1 MSGRPLLAAG
11 KELTRWLRLGGRPD
25 QAPRPVIWLY
35 RWRAFWLE
43 RSYNQLQKTGP
54 SAQEFAFP
62 EGEGLIFIQGFWRAG
77 TTLFHELMSELP
89 NCAAPRTWQCMDP
102 SAMLTPGG
110 RPSGTETI
118 QRPMDQV
125 MITADSPQ
133 EDEFALMA
141 MGVPS
146 VYRGFLDPRRL
157 PELKY
162 LLDPFF
168 WTEADPSWLRTL
180 EAFLAWCREPARKYL
195 VVKSPNHI
203 FRSPALAAHFPRAR
217 FAWILRDPME
227 LWRSNLKMWRAMI
240 ARYALWMPH
249 NRELED
255 FLEAALL
262 AYSKILE
269 DSYTKG
275 SFRNQT
281 AFSFEALVKDP
292 AIELPSVID
301 RLGLGPWE
309 SMDDKLQDRM
319 LAKPK
324 ESKAKPAHPSEG
336 PIALLNR
343 LRELQEAILLEP
355 RNINEV
361 YR

>member
-11 KELTRWLRLGGRPD
+11 EELTRWLRLGGRPD
-25 QAPRPVIWLY
+25 RAHQGMVWLY

-43 RSYNQLQKTGP
+43 RSYTLLKKTGP
-54 SAQEFAFP
+54 AAHDSAFP
-62 EGEGLIFIQGFWRAG
+62 DGEGLIFIQGFWRAG
-77 TTLFHELMSELP
+77 TTLFHELLEQVP

-125 MITADSPQ
+125 MISANSPQ

-157 PELKY
+157 PELK
-162 LLDPFF
+162 PFLASSF
-168 WTEADPSWLRTL
+168 WTETDPAWFRTL
-180 EAFLAWCREPARKYL
+180 DAFLAWCRDPARKYL
-195 VVKSPNHI
+195 VVKSPNHV
-203 FRSPALAAHFPRAR
+203 FRSAALAPHYPKAR
-217 FAWILRDPME
+217 FVWIFRDPME
-227 LWRSNLKMWRAMI
+227 LWPSNLKMWQAMI
-240 ARYALWMPH
+240 ARYALWNPH
-249 NRELED
+249 DRELED

-262 AYSKILE
+262 AYSNILE
-269 DSYTKG
+269 DALTKKT
-275 SFRNQT
+275 FRHQP

-292 AIELPSVID
+292 AIQLPSVID

-309 SMDDKLQDRM
+309 SIDHKLQGSM

-324 ESKAKPAHPSEG
+324 QTNAKPAPLSEG
-336 PIALLNR
+336 PIALLNH
-343 LRELQEAILLEP
+343 LRELQEAILLES
-355 RNINEV
+355 RNKD
-361 YR
+361 